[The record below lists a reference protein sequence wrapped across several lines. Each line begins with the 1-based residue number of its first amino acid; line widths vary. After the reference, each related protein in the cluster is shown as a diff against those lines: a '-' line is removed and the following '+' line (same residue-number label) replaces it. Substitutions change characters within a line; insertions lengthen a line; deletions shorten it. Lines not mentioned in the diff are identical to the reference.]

1 MDIASTT
8 ESLTHLPIDA
18 VLLIIVALIGAFDG
32 YQSGASRVASL
43 SMALLVAAAL
53 LPLTTHAAFLAAFFM
68 SLSHGDS
75 IVFAVLLVASYF
87 LIRRMTESYGYG
99 ISGILSALLGGLGF
113 VAVALSIWLATPA
126 LASLWVFQ
134 PGIQAVFAE
143 GFRLYWI
150 LAGLAALAFARG

>member
-53 LPLTTHAAFLAAFFM
+53 LPLTTHAAFLATFFT

-75 IVFAVLLVASYF
+75 IVFAVLLVAGRIEF
-87 LIRRMTESYGYG
+87 NVADIPNFITCRRTSP
-99 ISGILSALLGGLGF
+99 IICN
-113 VAVALSIWLATPA
+113 
-126 LASLWVFQ
+126 
-134 PGIQAVFAE
+134 
-143 GFRLYWI
+143 
-150 LAGLAALAFARG
+150 